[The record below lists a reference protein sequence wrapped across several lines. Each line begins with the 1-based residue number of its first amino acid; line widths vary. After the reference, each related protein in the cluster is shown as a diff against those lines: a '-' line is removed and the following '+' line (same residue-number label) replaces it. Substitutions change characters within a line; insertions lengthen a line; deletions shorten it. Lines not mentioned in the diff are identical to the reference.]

1 MSAEERYIGEILVRR
16 GALDPEKLEDAL
28 KVAQERSIGLCD
40 FLVATRSVEEDKVVR
55 ALADELG
62 MEFVESIATDE
73 IPEELVDTVP
83 INFARQHHVLPLGP
97 SNGSV
102 RVAVANPLDP
112 FPVDDLRIL
121 LGKTI
126 LPVAASAEAIDDA
139 INRVYERKDETALA
153 EAKEGEAVEEL
164 RDLID
169 MTDEAP
175 VIRWVNNLF
184 YTSVK
189 ERASDIHIE
198 PTDDKVI
205 VRYRIDGR
213 LVPRKEANR
222 GFLPSIVSRVKIEA
236 GLNIAEK
243 RLPQD
248 GRITKKIAGKVVD
261 VRVSTV
267 PTAKGE
273 RVVMRLL
280 DKEQVLL
287 NLTDLGFAGAQL
299 DSFDYLIGRPNGIIL
314 VTGPTGSG
322 KTTTLYAA
330 LNKIN
335 TPDKNILTAED
346 PVEYELRGIGQM
358 QVQPKIGLTFASGL
372 RSFLR
377 QDPDVIMVGEIRD
390 QETADIAIHASLTG
404 HLVLSTLHTNDAP
417 SAVTRLVDMGV
428 QPYQI
433 SSSVMGVLA
442 QRLVRRLCE
451 HCKVPYKPTEGDL
464 IELGI
469 DTSHKKEVITELQE
483 LAATTVLGDSV
494 PAPRPSHGP
503 AGSPLEFFSRRRLR
517 WMQPHRLQR
526 ANWHLRADDD
536 RRTGSPR
543 DPQQQRCQNH
553 SKSRAA
559 TGNAA
564 SERRRRPSGRCWSHQ
579 RRRSACCDSSCR
591 GLSRGGLCVQRRRRT
606 RQDGQGRA
614 RCGQRQVASERVAAR
629 RGLGDGNP
637 RAIRGGQKGG
647 AERQLWQ
654 AVPAGLGSRC
664 RCCDSATGRASS
676 LRSTPRGVAQ
686 RVDRTARP
694 PRAERSLHRHAKPGE
709 RGRKSR

>member
-1 MSAEERYIGEILVRR
+1 MSFEQRYIGEILVRR
-16 GALDPEKLEDAL
+16 GALEPEKLEDVLASAADRAIDL
-28 KVAQERSIGLCD
+28 RD
-40 FLVATRSVEEDKVVR
+40 FLVASHTVEENRVVR
-55 ALADELG
+55 ALADEVG
-62 MEFVESIATDE
+62 IEFIEKITTNA
-73 IPEELVDTVP
+73 IPEDLIEAVP
-83 INFARQHHVLPLGP
+83 INFARQNHVLPLSESDEG
-97 SNGSV
+97 V

-126 LPVAASAEAIDDA
+126 IPVAASEEAIDDA

-153 EAKEGEAVEEL
+153 EAKEGEEVEEL

-184 YTSVK
+184 YTAVK

-198 PTDDKVI
+198 PTEDKVV

-213 LVPRKEANR
+213 LIPRKEANR
-222 GFLPSIVSRVKIEA
+222 GFLASIVSRVKIEA

-248 GRITKKIAGKVVD
+248 GRITKKIAGKVID
-261 VRVSTV
+261 VRVSTI

-287 NLTDLGFAGAQL
+287 NLIDLGFARRELDQL
-299 DSFDYLIGRPNGIIL
+299 EHLITRPNGILL

-322 KTTTLYAA
+322 KTTTLYAC

-335 TPDKNILTAED
+335 TPEKNILTAED

-358 QVQPKIGLTFASGL
+358 QVQPKIGLTFASGM

-390 QETADIAIHASLTG
+390 HETAEIAIHASLTG

-417 SAVTRLVDMGV
+417 SAITRLVDMDV

-433 SSSVMGVLA
+433 SSSVLAVLA

-451 HCKVPYKPTEGDL
+451 LCKAPYAPTSQDL
-464 IELGI
+464 REIGI
-469 DTSHKKEVITELQE
+469 DAARAKEKLAELQRV
-483 LAATTVLGDSV
+483 AATTVIGDTI
-494 PAPRPSHGP
+494 PSTLPSP
-503 AGSPLEFFSRRRLR
+503 AGADSGELTLYRPTGCEECSHTGYRGRIGIFELMVIDEPVRREILNNSDAKTI
-517 WMQPHRLQR
+517 QR
-526 ANWHLRADDD
+526 VA
-536 RRTGSPR
+536 
-543 DPQQQRCQNH
+543 QQQGMRPLREDGARQVIAGIT
-553 SKSRAA
+553 SVEEVLAA
-559 TGNAA
+559 TQAA
-564 SERRRRPSGRCWSHQ
+564 E
-579 RRRSACCDSSCR
+579 
-591 GLSRGGLCVQRRRRT
+591 V
-606 RQDGQGRA
+606 
-614 RCGQRQVASERVAAR
+614 
-629 RGLGDGNP
+629 
-637 RAIRGGQKGG
+637 
-647 AERQLWQ
+647 
-654 AVPAGLGSRC
+654 
-664 RCCDSATGRASS
+664 
-676 LRSTPRGVAQ
+676 
-686 RVDRTARP
+686 
-694 PRAERSLHRHAKPGE
+694 
-709 RGRKSR
+709 

>member
-1 MSAEERYIGEILVRR
+1 MSFEQRYIGEILVRR
-16 GALDPEKLEDAL
+16 GALEPDRLETAL
-28 KVAQERSIGLCD
+28 ASAAERAVDLRD
-40 FLVATRSVEEDKVVR
+40 FLVATQAVEDGKVVR
-55 ALADELG
+55 ALADEVG
-62 MEFVESIATDE
+62 MEFVEKIATDQ
-73 IPEELVDTVP
+73 IPEELIDTVP
-83 INFARQHHVLPLGP
+83 INFARQNRVLPLGEF
-97 SNGSV
+97 NNTV

-121 LGKTI
+121 LGKAI
-126 LPVAASAEAIDDA
+126 VPVAASEEAIDDA

-153 EAKEGEAVEEL
+153 EAKEGERVEEL

-184 YTSVK
+184 YTAVK

-198 PTDDKVI
+198 PTDEKVV

-222 GFLPSIVSRVKIEA
+222 GFLASIVSRVKIEA

-261 VRVSTV
+261 VRVSTI

-287 NLTDLGFAGAQL
+287 NLMDLGFARQELDQL
-299 DSFDYLIGRPNGIIL
+299 EQLIARPNGIIL

-322 KTTTLYAA
+322 KTTTLYAC

-335 TPDKNILTAED
+335 TPEKNILTAED

-358 QVQPKIGLTFASGL
+358 QVQPKIGLTFASGM

-390 QETADIAIHASLTG
+390 TETAEIAIHASLTG

-417 SAVTRLVDMGV
+417 SAITRLVDMDV

-433 SSSVMGVLA
+433 SSSVMAVLA
-442 QRLVRRLCE
+442 QRLVRRLCGL
-451 HCKVPYKPTEGDL
+451 CRIPYTPTAQDL
-464 IELGI
+464 LELGI
-469 DTSHKKEVITELQE
+469 DAAEAQQKLGELKKV
-483 LAATTVLGDSV
+483 AATTVLGSND
-494 PAPRPSHGP
+494 PATLPEPTS
-503 AGSPLEFFSRRRLR
+503 AGSLKFFH
-517 WMQPHRLQR
+517 PGGC
-526 ANWHLRADDD
+526 D
-536 RRTGSPR
+536 
-543 DPQQQRCQNH
+543 
-553 SKSRAA
+553 
-559 TGNAA
+559 
-564 SERRRRPSGRCWSHQ
+564 
-579 RRRSACCDSSCR
+579 AC
-591 GLSRGGLCVQRRRRT
+591 
-606 RQDGQGRA
+606 
-614 RCGQRQVASERVAAR
+614 
-629 RGLGDGNP
+629 
-637 RAIRGGQKGG
+637 
-647 AERQLWQ
+647 
-654 AVPAGLGSRC
+654 
-664 RCCDSATGRASS
+664 SATGY
-676 LRSTPRGVAQ
+676 RGRIGIFELMLIDEPVRREILNNSDAKTIQRVAQ
-686 RVDRTARP
+686 QQGMRPLRDDGARQVIAGVTSVEEVLAATQA
-694 PRAERSLHRHAKPGE
+694 AEV
-709 RGRKSR
+709 

>member
-1 MSAEERYIGEILVRR
+1 MDAFIERY
-16 GALDPEKLEDAL
+16 
-28 KVAQERSIGLCD
+28 
-40 FLVATRSVEEDKVVR
+40 
-55 ALADELG
+55 LAHIENVLTN
-62 MEFVESIATDE
+62 EPIHIFARPTY
-73 IPEELVDTVP
+73 LP
-83 INFARQHHVLPLGP
+83 INFARQNHVLPLSESDDG
-97 SNGSV
+97 V
-102 RVAVANPLDP
+102 RVAIANPLDP
-112 FPVDDLRIL
+112 FPIDDLRIL

-126 LPVAASAEAIDDA
+126 VPIAASEETIDDA

-153 EAKEGEAVEEL
+153 EAKEGEEVEEL

-184 YTSVK
+184 YTAVK

-198 PTDDKVI
+198 PTDEKVI

-222 GFLPSIVSRVKIEA
+222 GFLASIVSRVKIEA

-287 NLTDLGFAGAQL
+287 NLIDLGFARRELDQL
-299 DSFDYLIGRPNGIIL
+299 DHLIGRPNGIIL

-322 KTTTLYAA
+322 KTTTLYAC

-335 TPDKNILTAED
+335 TPEKNILTAED

-358 QVQPKIGLTFASGL
+358 QVQPKIGLTFAAGL

-390 QETADIAIHASLTG
+390 HETAEIAIHASLTG

-417 SAVTRLVDMGV
+417 SAVTRLVDMDV

-433 SSSVMGVLA
+433 SSSVMAVLA

-451 HCKVPYKPTEGDL
+451 VCRTPYEPSAQDL
-464 IELGI
+464 RELDI
-469 DTSHKKEVITELQE
+469 DEATAQEKLAELKRV
-483 LAATTVLGDSV
+483 AATTVLGRDSASTLPPPV
-494 PAPRPSHGP
+494 DQDEDITFFRPGGCEACSNTGYRGRIGIFELMLIDEP
-503 AGSPLEFFSRRRLR
+503 VRREILNNSDAKTI
-517 WMQPHRLQR
+517 QR
-526 ANWHLRADDD
+526 VA
-536 RRTGSPR
+536 
-543 DPQQQRCQNH
+543 QQQGMRLLREDGARQVLAGVT
-553 SKSRAA
+553 SVEEVLAA
-559 TGNAA
+559 TQAA
-564 SERRRRPSGRCWSHQ
+564 E
-579 RRRSACCDSSCR
+579 
-591 GLSRGGLCVQRRRRT
+591 V
-606 RQDGQGRA
+606 
-614 RCGQRQVASERVAAR
+614 
-629 RGLGDGNP
+629 
-637 RAIRGGQKGG
+637 
-647 AERQLWQ
+647 
-654 AVPAGLGSRC
+654 
-664 RCCDSATGRASS
+664 
-676 LRSTPRGVAQ
+676 
-686 RVDRTARP
+686 
-694 PRAERSLHRHAKPGE
+694 
-709 RGRKSR
+709 

>member
-1 MSAEERYIGEILVRR
+1 MSVEQRYIGEILVRR
-16 GALDPEKLEDAL
+16 GALEPDKLEDAL
-28 KVAQERSIGLCD
+28 ETAADRAIDLRD
-40 FLVATRSVEEDKVVR
+40 FLVVTHTVEEDKVVR
-55 ALADELG
+55 ALAEEVG
-62 MEFVESIATDE
+62 IEFVEKLATDA
-73 IPEELVDTVP
+73 IPEELIDAVP
-83 INFARQHHVLPLGP
+83 INFARQNHVLPLGETDD
-97 SNGSV
+97 GV
-102 RVAVANPLDP
+102 RVAIANPLDP
-112 FPVDDLRIL
+112 FPMDDLRIL
-121 LGKTI
+121 LGRNI
-126 LPVAASAEAIDDA
+126 VPIAASEETIDDA

-153 EAKEGEAVEEL
+153 DAKEGEEVEEL

-184 YTSVK
+184 YTAVK

-198 PTDDKVI
+198 PTDEKVI

-222 GFLPSIVSRVKIEA
+222 GFLASIVSRVKIEA

-287 NLTDLGFAGAQL
+287 NLIDLGFARRELDQL
-299 DSFDYLIGRPNGIIL
+299 EHLIGRPNGIIL

-322 KTTTLYAA
+322 KTTTLYGC

-335 TPDKNILTAED
+335 TPEKNILTAED

-358 QVQPKIGLTFASGL
+358 QVQSKIGLTFASGL

-390 QETADIAIHASLTG
+390 HETAEIAIHASLTG

-417 SAVTRLVDMGV
+417 SAITRLVDMDV

-433 SSSVMGVLA
+433 SSSVLAVLA

-451 HCKVPYKPTEGDL
+451 VCKTPYEPNAQDL
-464 IELGI
+464 RELDI
-469 DTSHKKEVITELQE
+469 DVATAKEKLAELKRV
-483 LAATTVLGDSV
+483 AATTVIGRDPVSTLPPPVG
-494 PAPRPSHGP
+494 
-503 AGSPLEFFSRRRLR
+503 
-517 WMQPHRLQR
+517 
-526 ANWHLRADDD
+526 NDDD
-536 RRTGSPR
+536 ITFFHSNGCDACSNTGYRGRIGIFELMLIDEPVRREILNNSDAKTIQR
-543 DPQQQRCQNH
+543 VAQQQGMRLLREDGARQVLAGVT
-553 SKSRAA
+553 SVEEVLAA
-559 TGNAA
+559 TQAA
-564 SERRRRPSGRCWSHQ
+564 E
-579 RRRSACCDSSCR
+579 
-591 GLSRGGLCVQRRRRT
+591 V
-606 RQDGQGRA
+606 
-614 RCGQRQVASERVAAR
+614 
-629 RGLGDGNP
+629 
-637 RAIRGGQKGG
+637 
-647 AERQLWQ
+647 
-654 AVPAGLGSRC
+654 
-664 RCCDSATGRASS
+664 
-676 LRSTPRGVAQ
+676 
-686 RVDRTARP
+686 
-694 PRAERSLHRHAKPGE
+694 
-709 RGRKSR
+709 